1 MEILTY
7 SETILVMMQLGIV
20 VLLWGI
26 YNELRKRAQS

>member
-1 MEILTY
+1 MQALTY
-7 SETILVMMQLGIV
+7 SETIFAMMQLGVV

>member
-1 MEILTY
+1 MQVLTY
-7 SETILVMMQLGIV
+7 SETIFVLMQLGVV